1 MVERAVPIGTLK
13 TNTAAFWVGEGWGR
27 KVVEGNQKSDETV
40 RGLGSWLLRRQVLLE
55 LSVHRPPLTTTPRVG
70 FIGPSMVT
78 PSTAVI
84 VSALT
89 SSRAPV
95 TSTIQDAV
103 ALPIASPL
111 LAGSPVGDH
120 HL

>member
-1 MVERAVPIGTLK
+1 M
-13 TNTAAFWVGEGWGR
+13 
-27 KVVEGNQKSDETV
+27 EGNQKSDETV
-40 RGLGSWLLRRQVLLE
+40 RGLGSWLLRRQVFVE
-55 LSVHRPPLTTTPRVG
+55 LSVHRPPLTTTSRVG

-84 VSALT
+84 VS
-89 SSRAPV
+89 SRAPV

-103 ALPIASPL
+103 ALP
-111 LAGSPVGDH
+111 SPVGDH